1 MWENKMKNYAANA
14 FFIPSPILALALSG
28 QAHSPIMHF
37 MVRYGKLCEIS
48 QWYSILYMQ
57 CILIWLALSG
67 MVAAIFT
74 AVHS

>member
-48 QWYSILYMQ
+48 Q
-57 CILIWLALSG
+57 
-67 MVAAIFT
+67 
-74 AVHS
+74 